1 MLDIQTVEGGLSF
14 PVRVSPR
21 ASRDQ
26 LAGEAQGSL
35 KVRLSAPPVEGAANL
50 ALIRFLA
57 KALGLPR
64 SQLRLLA
71 GHKSRQ
77 KRVLV
82 QGLEPAQLLR
92 RLGL

>member
-1 MLDIQTVEGGLSF
+1 MSF

-26 LAGEAQGSL
+26 LAGEAQGCL
-35 KVRLSAPPVEGAANL
+35 KVRLTAPPVEGAANL
-50 ALIRFLA
+50 ALIKFLA

-64 SQLRLLA
+64 SQLSLLA

-82 QGLEPAQLLR
+82 RGLEPSELQR